1 MEMLVPKTLAPC
13 VPKTLPLRVPNTMMR
28 LLALLT
34 ALAVPLLADPLS
46 DIFAKLDKAAA
57 SFKGMTANVVQTVH
71 TAVVNDDS
79 IENGNVKLKRA
90 KPGDTRILLE
100 FTNPD
105 PKIVALEGDQG
116 RYYRPKEKVVQV
128 YDLSSRRNIVQQG
141 LLLGFGSTS
150 DEIKKS
156 YEPSWVGTE
165 TLNGQP
171 TAHIKLVPKSAEVL
185 QSIKQAD
192 LWLSQDTGTPV
203 QQRIFTSGGG
213 DYTQLAYSAVKLNPP
228 LSDKDLRLSLPKG
241 VQTQQVGK

>member
-1 MEMLVPKTLAPC
+1 MMRRLALFAALA
-13 VPKTLPLRVPNTMMR
+13 LPL
-28 LLALLT
+28 A
-34 ALAVPLLADPLS
+34 ADPLS
-46 DIFAKLDKAAA
+46 DIFAKLDKSATA
-57 SFKGMTANVVQTVH
+57 FKGMTANVVQTVH

-79 IENGNVKLKRA
+79 IENGNVKLKRV
-90 KPGDTRILLE
+90 KPGDTRVLLE

-105 PKIVALEGDQG
+105 PKTVALEGDKA
-116 RYYRPKEKVVQV
+116 RYYRPKEKVAQD
-128 YDLSSRRNIVQQG
+128 YDLSSRRSVVQQG

-150 DEIKKS
+150 DELKKS
-156 YEPSWVGTE
+156 YDVSWVGPE

-192 LWLSQDTGTPV
+192 LWLSLDAGIPV

-213 DYTQLAYSAVKLNPP
+213 DYTQLAYSAMKVNPS

-241 VQTQQVGK
+241 VQIQQVGK

>member
-1 MEMLVPKTLAPC
+1 MLVPNILSLRVPDTLR
-13 VPKTLPLRVPNTMMR
+13 LRVPNIMMR
-28 LLALLT
+28 RLALLA
-34 ALAVPLLADPLS
+34 ALAIPLWADPLS
-46 DIFAKLDKAAA
+46 DVFDKLDKAAA
-57 SFKGMTANVVQTVH
+57 SFKGMTASVVQTVH

-105 PKIVALEGDQG
+105 PKFVALEGDQG

-128 YDLSSRRNIVQQG
+128 YDLSSRRNAVQQG

-150 DEIKKS
+150 ADIKKS
-156 YEPSWVGTE
+156 YDVTWVGAE

-192 LWLSQDTGTPV
+192 LWLSLDTGTPV

-213 DYTQLAYSAVKLNPP
+213 DYTQLAYSGVKLNPP

-241 VQTQQVGK
+241 VQIQQVGK

>member
-1 MEMLVPKTLAPC
+1 MLLNIRPPSVPGIAA
-13 VPKTLPLRVPNTMMR
+13 LRVTDTMTR
-28 LLALLT
+28 RLALL
-34 ALAVPLLADPLS
+34 AAFSVLPLCADPLS
-46 DIFAKLDKAAA
+46 DVFAKLDKGAA
-57 SFKGMTANVVQTVH
+57 SFKAMTADVVQTVH

-79 IENGNVKLKRA
+79 MEYGNVKLKRA

-100 FTNPD
+100 FTKPD
-105 PKIVALEGDQG
+105 PKFVALEGDQG

-128 YDLSSRRNIVQQG
+128 YDLSSRRTAVQQG
-141 LLLGFGSTS
+141 LLLGFGSS
-150 DEIKKS
+150 SADLKKS
-156 YEPSWVGTE
+156 YDISWVGAE

-192 LWLSQDTGTPV
+192 LWLSQDAGIPV

-213 DYTQLAYSAVKLNPP
+213 DYTQLAYSALKINPP

-241 VQTQQVGK
+241 VQIQQVGK